1 MVSGSRSMSTHR
13 GSWERV
19 LLVAAGIHEMV
30 EAPVG
35 VRDGAGGDGSHGA
48 AAGFRVSAEE
58 GGEAGLDVLHNGCGN
73 ILVPQVDEAGEAA
86 AMRPRP
92 GIDDAA
98 AHVV

>member
-1 MVSGSRSMSTHR
+1 
-13 GSWERV
+13 
-19 LLVAAGIHEMV
+19 MV

-48 AAGFRVSAEE
+48 ATGFRVSVEE
-58 GGEAGLDVLHNGCGN
+58 GGEVGLDVLHTGCVH

>member
-1 MVSGSRSMSTHR
+1 M
-13 GSWERV
+13 